1 VPLGRRVRDDDRAM
15 ARLSRRCR
23 GRLGD
28 GTMETTKE
36 KVDTWQR
43 RSGAVSFEH
52 AGDRDDGT
60 LANFGSLMV

>member
-1 VPLGRRVRDDDRAM
+1 
-15 ARLSRRCR
+15 
-23 GRLGD
+23 
-28 GTMETTKE
+28 METTKE

-43 RSGAVSFEH
+43 RSRAVSFEH